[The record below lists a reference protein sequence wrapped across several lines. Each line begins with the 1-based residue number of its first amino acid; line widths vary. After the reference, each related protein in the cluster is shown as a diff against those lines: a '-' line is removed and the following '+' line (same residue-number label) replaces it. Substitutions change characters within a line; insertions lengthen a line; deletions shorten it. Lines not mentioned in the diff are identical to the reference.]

1 MSQMDIGV
9 YGMAVMGSN
18 LALNMADHGFKVA
31 AFNRS
36 PEVTRKV
43 VTEHPHENMKGFYDL
58 KEFVASLKK
67 PRCVVMM
74 VKAGKPVDLVIEA
87 LLGVMEKGDC
97 IIDAGNSFFKDT
109 IRRSKYVEEKGLHY
123 FGMGVSG
130 GEKGA
135 RLGPSLMPG
144 GSKDLYLF
152 LKPILEAIAAK
163 AKDGEPCCT
172 YIGTDGAGHYVKMVH
187 NGIEYADMQL
197 IAESYLLMKYLG
209 GKSNEELST
218 IYHEWN
224 GGELKSYLIG
234 ITADIFAE
242 KDEAG
247 GEIVDKIVD
256 SAGQKGTGRWTSI
269 QALEQGVNISM
280 ITAACNARVMS
291 NLLEERARLSGLIK
305 APKIEAVPDNIVE
318 DVRRSLYTAKIVA
331 YAQGFSLYRSAAKEF
346 GWDLDLGRIAA
357 IFRAG
362 CIIQA
367 EFLDKITEAYRRNP
381 DLENLME
388 DEFFLGKI
396 NENLPSLRK
405 VVAGA
410 AMAGV
415 PVPAMMNALSYI
427 DASRS
432 KQLGAN
438 LIQAQRDY
446 FGAHTFLRTDKEGS
460 FHHEW
465 QEHYTE

>member
-1 MSQMDIGV
+1 M
-9 YGMAVMGSN
+9 
-18 LALNMADHGFKVA
+18 
-31 AFNRS
+31 
-36 PEVTRKV
+36 
-43 VTEHPHENMKGFYDL
+43 
-58 KEFVASLKK
+58 
-67 PRCVVMM
+67 
-74 VKAGKPVDLVIEA
+74 
-87 LLGVMEKGDC
+87 
-97 IIDAGNSFFKDT
+97 
-109 IRRSKYVEEKGLHY
+109 
-123 FGMGVSG
+123 
-130 GEKGA
+130 
-135 RLGPSLMPG
+135 
-144 GSKDLYLF
+144 
-152 LKPILEAIAAK
+152 
-163 AKDGEPCCT
+163 
-172 YIGTDGAGHYVKMVH
+172 
-187 NGIEYADMQL
+187 
-197 IAESYLLMKYLG
+197 
-209 GKSNEELST
+209 
-218 IYHEWN
+218 
-224 GGELKSYLIG
+224 
-234 ITADIFAE
+234 
-242 KDEAG
+242 
-247 GEIVDKIVD
+247 
-256 SAGQKGTGRWTSI
+256 
-269 QALEQGVNISM
+269 
-280 ITAACNARVMS
+280 
-291 NLLEERARLSGLIK
+291 
-305 APKIEAVPDNIVE
+305 PDNIAE